1 MSIYEK
7 LVNIQNKLKAPKSQY
22 NSFSKFKYRS
32 LENILEAVKP
42 HLLENN
48 AILIIT
54 DAVKQVGERYY
65 VEATAL
71 LVDADDPAGVISV
84 TASAREEE
92 TKKGMDGSQI
102 TGTASSYA
110 RKYACNGLFAID
122 DTKDADTDEFKKS
135 TETKEEKA
143 EREYTEKEDEH
154 KAKKISKKDAAILRE
169 TLKPNQIDWVLGT
182 CKVDALEDMTN
193 EQFGM
198 VMAAINKKGQKD
210 GAKSQAE

>member
-1 MSIYEK
+1 MIYEK
-7 LVNIQNKLKAPKSQY
+7 LVAIQNKLKAPKSQY

-42 HLLENN
+42 HLKEQNVV
-48 AILIIT
+48 LIIQ
-54 DAVKQVGERYY
+54 DQIKEVGSRYY
-65 VEATAL
+65 VEATATL
-71 LVDADDPAGVISV
+71 IDADSPNEIVSV

-143 EREYTEKEDEH
+143 EREYTEKEDAHLSE
-154 KAKKISKKDAAILRE
+154 KITEKDLGILRNA
-169 TLKPNQIDWVLGT
+169 LQPHQLDWVLTTCQVESLADLTNRQYGEIMRALSQKEKKNGT
-182 CKVDALEDMTN
+182 
-193 EQFGM
+193 
-198 VMAAINKKGQKD
+198 KGK
-210 GAKSQAE
+210 AS